1 MIWLPQVSTSWVGS
15 AAKANIVV
23 GVVQSLSHVQPFSTP
38 WTAAYQASLSF
49 TISSSLLKFTSIES
63 GMLSNHLN
71 FCHPLLFCLQSSLV
85 SGSFPVSLLFTS
97 GVQSIGAQSASAII
111 LPMNMQGWFPLGL
124 TGLISLQSEGLSS
137 VFSSTTGPKHRF
149 FGSQTS
155 LWSNSHI
162 HAWLRE
168 KPYFWLYGPLSA
180 KWCLC
185 FLIRCLGLP

>member
-63 GMLSNHLN
+63 GMLSNHLI

-124 TGLISLQSEGLSS
+124 TGLISLQSEGLSR
-137 VFSSTTGPKHRF
+137 VFSSHSSKA
-149 FGSQTS
+149 SI
-155 LWSNSHI
+155 LWSS
-162 HAWLRE
+162 AFFMVQPAMQETLVLFLGWE
-168 KPYFWLYGPLSA
+168 DPLDM
-180 KWCLC
+180 
-185 FLIRCLGLP
+185 G

>member
-63 GMLSNHLN
+63 GMLSNHLI

-124 TGLISLQSEGLSS
+124 TGLISLQSEGLSRA
-137 VFSSTTGPKHRF
+137 FSNTTVEKHQF
-149 FGSQTS
+149 F
-155 LWSNSHI
+155 
-162 HAWLRE
+162 
-168 KPYFWLYGPLSA
+168 SA
-180 KWCLC
+180 
-185 FLIRCLGLP
+185 